1 MKTKSL
7 AFTLL
12 VVFILTFSITAIYA
26 EDVTVGSSTF
36 ELPDGFKI
44 NETENNTVTLE
55 NNNYFL
61 TVYEGDIVSTEEAK
75 QNREEEGYEL
85 LGEDTYDAE
94 GVSINQQNYKKDN
107 IVSNVYTFTKNDKN
121 YIITLNTLES
131 QPALNSENNPVTHII
146 SSLK

>member
-107 IVSNVYTFTKNDKN
+107 IVSNVYTFTKTTK
-121 YIITLNTLES
+121 ITL
-131 QPALNSENNPVTHII
+131 
-146 SSLK
+146 